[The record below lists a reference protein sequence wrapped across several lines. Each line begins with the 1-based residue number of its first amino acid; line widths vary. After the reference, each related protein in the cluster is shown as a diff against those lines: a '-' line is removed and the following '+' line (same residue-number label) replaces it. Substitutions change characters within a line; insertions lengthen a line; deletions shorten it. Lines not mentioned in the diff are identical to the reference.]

1 MHPSMSRLV
10 YIYLCVCLSIY
21 LIIYLSNGYLSSIYS
36 KADPELVQEEA
47 TKGLVLVEEWTF
59 GLTASLSWAGLMIP
73 KHWSPWKDN
82 LYIVAYRTFPV
93 DGIKLELKECS
104 YLS

>member
-47 TKGLVLVEEWTF
+47 TKGLVLVEE
-59 GLTASLSWAGLMIP
+59 
-73 KHWSPWKDN
+73 
-82 LYIVAYRTFPV
+82 
-93 DGIKLELKECS
+93 
-104 YLS
+104 